1 MEFKISL
8 KKLNELQNKINILDK
23 NVLVSTQ
30 NGFKKIKAIG
40 VTSPQSDKIIIK
52 TVDFELSGS
61 PSHRVKYLNEWFFLK
76 DLKIGDYV
84 NTINGIQT
92 IISISNDNNKED
104 LWDIEVDGG
113 EYFSNGILSHN
124 SSLISAFDFSLYGK
138 SRGRNKKTT
147 TQSALPNRINRTDL
161 VTNIKFV
168 SNSTDIE
175 ITRGLA
181 PNILKLSENG
191 IENERAGK
199 ANIDDKIEKYIG
211 LDIETFRSFI
221 SMSIND
227 FKNFLSLST
236 DEKQLLLDKLFN
248 LEVINTLNS
257 ILKDINKNNK
267 SRLLLLN
274 TEINTLEDSIDSIK
288 KSIERALE
296 REKEDIQQEIDVITA
311 DMNSKKDDYKL
322 LKEKVE
328 KIKDKETI
336 LSDEMEIERKQL
348 SSTQNDIRNVAKE
361 ISLYDSG
368 KCPTCSTDF
377 LSEHFVNLRNTLVQ
391 KKTSHEKI
399 LEEIQNNILAIRN
412 RQAKLKELGE
422 TATKSFNDLNYLLKN
437 YKTQIEKLTLKR
449 KASINESSVNTLE
462 FSNTI
467 EELEVKKSN
476 NQDNVT
482 ISKEKELYYK
492 ELNRVLSE
500 DGAKKSI
507 IAGIIKPINHF
518 ISDNIKKI
526 GLPFEVKLDETFSAE
541 VKSLGVPVD
550 HDTLSTG
557 ENKVINVCILV
568 AYLRLIRTKTSVN
581 VLFLDE
587 VFSSIDVDNIS
598 HILTLLKSFSQE
610 YNINI
615 FVVHHAILNEEMFDR
630 IIKIDKN
637 VFSTIEEI
645 EM

>member
-124 SSLISAFDFSLYGK
+124 SSLISAFDFSLYGRI
-138 SRGRNKKTT
+138 RGRVKKTS

-191 IENERAGK
+191 IENKRAGK
-199 ANIDDKIEKYIG
+199 TNIDDKIEKYIG

-248 LEVINTLNS
+248 LEVINILNS

-267 SRLLLLN
+267 SKLLLLN
-274 TEINTLEDSIDSIK
+274 TEINTLEDSIDSIR

-296 REKEDIQQEIDVITA
+296 REKEDIQQEIDVITD

-328 KIKDKETI
+328 KIKHKETI

-348 SSTQNDIRNVAKE
+348 SSTQNDIRNVSKE

-391 KKTSHEKI
+391 KKNSHEKI

-412 RQAKLKELGE
+412 RQTKLKELGE
-422 TATKSFNDLNYLLKN
+422 TVTKSFNDLNYLLKN

-449 KASINESSVNTLE
+449 KSSINESSVNTLE
-462 FSNTI
+462 FNNTI

-476 NQDNVT
+476 SQDNIT

-630 IIKIDKN
+630 IIKIDKS